1 MLRKQKGSILMSCL
15 VPTCLIQMRKVRIL
29 KESLPIM
36 AIMKCSQMK
45 QFMEKGQK
53 RITGRGRSIFAHLAR
68 KVSAINV
75 LTPKLSQELT
85 EKTKWPCSVRWNYP
99 FQSS

>member
-1 MLRKQKGSILMSCL
+1 MSCL

-85 EKTKWPCSVRWNYP
+85 EKNQMALFREMELPL
-99 FQSS
+99 QSS